1 MLPSTLAGL
10 LHSSADWR
18 RADKAENPASKLL
31 EVRAPQASPE
41 FKILLSQA
49 EWLVLDF
56 FLAVRLAHG
65 DRLKGR
71 GH

>member
-1 MLPSTLAGL
+1 MFPSTLAGP
-10 LHSSADWR
+10 LHSAECR
-18 RADKAENPASKLL
+18 RTDKAENPASKLL

-41 FKILLSQA
+41 FKILLSQP

-65 DRLKGR
+65 DRLKGH